1 MTDYQLQITIMK
13 LDKSYNR
20 KILAGCGVF
29 VLLTVAVI
37 IAFVAFIISQDRES
51 ARYPDAEPITRHENY
66 TGLPF
71 NYKWDD
77 SYRTNDPF
85 PAVYNWYSTGFH
97 LGPEMRANGR
107 CIVLEG
113 SEKRLTATRYMNV
126 LLCDT
131 PDGRMIYVSRST
143 SFR

>member
-1 MTDYQLQITIMK
+1 MK
-13 LDKSYNR
+13 TQKNYNR
-20 KILAGCGVF
+20 KILAGCGIF
-29 VLLTVAVI
+29 VLLAVTAVI
-37 IAFVAFIISQDRES
+37 AFAAAIISQDRES
-51 ARYPDAEPITRHENY
+51 ARYPEAEPITRHENY

-77 SYRTNDPF
+77 TYRTTDPF
-85 PAVYNWYSTGFH
+85 PAVYNWYSIGFN

-107 CIVLEG
+107 CILMEG
-113 SEKRLTATRYMNV
+113 SERRLAATRYTSV

-131 PDGRMIYVSRST
+131 PNGRMIYVSRST